1 MSYKDI
7 FEEREKEASENPK
20 RNIVYGFNTYEKR
33 KFFVDVEDICRTI
46 NSTDSFSDDYFVY
59 PTQKERDKAFNK
71 FVVEEVNDE

>member
-1 MSYKDI
+1 MRFKDT
-7 FEEREKEASENPK
+7 FEEREKEASENPS

-46 NSTDSFSDDYFVY
+46 NSADSFSDHYFVY